1 MQNVSIGVVGK
12 GTEFSILD
20 ETVMQRYL
28 SEIEGDDKRG
38 RPTEGEVQSDDRPP
52 QDPPSD
58 PSPRDP
64 SVAVATEQRPSAM
77 DTE

>member
-1 MQNVSIGVVGK
+1 M
-12 GTEFSILD
+12 
-20 ETVMQRYL
+20 YL

-38 RPTEGEVQSDDRPP
+38 RPTEGEIQTDDKPP

-64 SVAVATEQRPSAM
+64 VVAVATEHRQSAM